1 MPFEG
6 IVHAGNSGAI
16 GKTAADDEKRVVGRQ
31 RKGIL
36 FPTMLAVST
45 CGKAR
50 KEALTRGEKSLTENA
65 PLTAMGV
72 A

>member
-6 IVHAGNSGAI
+6 IVHARNRGAI

-31 RKGIL
+31 HKGLL
-36 FPTMLAVST
+36 FPAMLTIST

-50 KEALTRGEKSLTENA
+50 KEALARGEKSLTENA